1 MAHHA
6 RIRVRYG
13 EVDQQGVVYNAHYL
27 AYVDDVFDTW
37 LRELAPQ
44 FEELGWEIMLKKASL
59 EWHGSAGMGDVL
71 DVTTE
76 VVRWGNT

>member
-27 AYVDDVFDTW
+27 AYVDDVFDTL
-37 LRELAPQ
+37 LR
-44 FEELGWEIMLKKASL
+44 
-59 EWHGSAGMGDVL
+59 
-71 DVTTE
+71 
-76 VVRWGNT
+76 